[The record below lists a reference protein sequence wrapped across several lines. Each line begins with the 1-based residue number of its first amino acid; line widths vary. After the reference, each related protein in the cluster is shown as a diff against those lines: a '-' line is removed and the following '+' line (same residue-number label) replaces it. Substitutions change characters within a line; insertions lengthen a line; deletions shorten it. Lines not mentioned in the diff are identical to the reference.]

1 MWVAASRGGP
11 RVAPVESRV
20 GARGSRQLATV
31 KTILITGATDGL
43 GRALAADLA
52 SSGER
57 ILVHG
62 RDEERGRQTVETI
75 RAQSGN
81 DNLELFIA
89 DLSELAQV
97 RRLAEEVASAGPLDV
112 LVSNAGIG
120 TTVPGGGARQ
130 ESRDGI
136 ELRFAV
142 NYLAGYL
149 LTRSLLDDLAAS
161 ARIVQVSS
169 AGQMP
174 IDFDDPMLE
183 RDYSGV
189 RAYCQSKL
197 AQIMFTFDLAEE
209 LAGSGVTANA
219 LHPATYMPTKIVPSP
234 VSTIEEG
241 MEATRRLVD
250 DAELDGVSGRYFNG
264 TREARP
270 DAQAYD
276 ADARRKLRELSE
288 ALVAQ

>member
-1 MWVAASRGGP
+1 VN
-11 RVAPVESRV
+11 
-20 GARGSRQLATV
+20 
-31 KTILITGATDGL
+31 TILITGATDGL

-52 SSGER
+52 SSGAR

-62 RDEERGRQTVETI
+62 RDEERGRDTVEAI
-75 RAQSGN
+75 RAESGN
-81 DNLELFIA
+81 DNLDLFIA

-97 RRLAEEVASAGPLDV
+97 RRLAEEVADAGVLDV

-130 ESRDGI
+130 ESSDGI

-149 LTRSLLDDLAAS
+149 LTRSLLDHLSDN
-161 ARIVQVSS
+161 ARIVHVSS

-174 IDFDDPMLE
+174 IDFGDPMLE

-241 MEATRRLVD
+241 VEATRRLVVD
-250 DAELDGVSGRYFNG
+250 PELEGVSGRYFNG
-264 TREARP
+264 TREARA
-270 DAQAYD
+270 DGQAYD
-276 ADARRKLRELSE
+276 RDARRKLRELSE
-288 ALVAQ
+288 ALVA